1 MTNGVTPRVA
11 VLPAAP
17 TEQNDVTLAVQD
29 QRIAGILITAA
40 HPITFAIHAACSVP
54 QVPFWD
60 A

>member
-40 HPITFAIHAACSVP
+40 HPITFAIH
-54 QVPFWD
+54 
-60 A
+60 